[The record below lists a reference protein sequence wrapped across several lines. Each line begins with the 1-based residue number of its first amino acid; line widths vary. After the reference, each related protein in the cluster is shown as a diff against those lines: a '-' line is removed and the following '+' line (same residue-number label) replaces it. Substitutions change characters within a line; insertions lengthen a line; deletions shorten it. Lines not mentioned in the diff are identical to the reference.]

1 MGTKIVL
8 FAEKRTHCKQKYLYF
23 SQERYFFS
31 YLCGVIGSSSVIKKE
46 SGVNPEQSRCCKL
59 SFIKVRTKMP
69 LILFGK
75 AFIARTAKSEDLPVA
90 CDFPRLE
97 ERTGKF

>member
-23 SQERYFFS
+23 SQERY
-31 YLCGVIGSSSVIKKE
+31 SSSVIKKE

-75 AFIARTAKSEDLPVA
+75 AFVFGQQS
-90 CDFPRLE
+90 
-97 ERTGKF
+97 

>member
-8 FAEKRTHCKQKYLYF
+8 FAEKRTHCKQIFVFWSRKV
-23 SQERYFFS
+23 FFS

-75 AFIARTAKSEDLPVA
+75 AFVFGQQS
-90 CDFPRLE
+90 
-97 ERTGKF
+97 

>member
-23 SQERYFFS
+23 GQERYFFS
-31 YLCGVIGSSSVIKKE
+31 YLCGVIGSSSVIKRE
-46 SGVNPEQSRCCKL
+46 SGVNSEQFRCCKL
-59 SFIKVRTKMP
+59 SFIKVRTKML
-69 LILFGK
+69 LILVGK

-90 CDFPRLE
+90 CDFPQLE
-97 ERTGKF
+97 ERTGKC

>member
-8 FAEKRTHCKQKYLYF
+8 FTEKRTHCKQKYLYF

-31 YLCGVIGSSSVIKKE
+31 YLCGVIGSSSGIKKE

-75 AFIARTAKSEDLPVA
+75 AFVFGQQS
-90 CDFPRLE
+90 
-97 ERTGKF
+97 